1 MSVVVVVL
9 VLFGLLVATRVA
21 GQKNRLA
28 LTVYRRAELAKACLA
43 EGVAPDEVDAL
54 VKQKRDAEL
63 LALHR
68 RFATRRQLG
77 QGPFR

>member
-1 MSVVVVVL
+1 MSVIVL
-9 VLFGLLVATRVA
+9 FVVLFGVLVATRVA

-28 LTVYRRAELAKACLA
+28 LTAFRRAELAKACLA
-43 EGVAPDEVDAL
+43 EGVAPDQVDAL
-54 VKQKRDAEL
+54 VTERRDAEL
-63 LALHR
+63 LSLYQ

>member
-1 MSVVVVVL
+1 MSVVVVFV
-9 VLFGLLVATRVA
+9 VLFALLVATRVA

-28 LTVYRRAELAKACLA
+28 LTAHRRAELAKACLA
-43 EGVAPDEVDAL
+43 EGVAPDEVEAL
-54 VKQKRDAEL
+54 LRERRDGEL
-63 LALHR
+63 LALYR